1 MAVTKH
7 VMTSHTRRRER
18 CYTNKGQL
26 PLLVAE
32 DAAPLVGVLLERTLT
47 RLAHLVFTA
56 RADLA

>member
-7 VMTSHTRRRER
+7 VMTSHTSSST
-18 CYTNKGQL
+18 YDTNSGQL

-32 DAAPLVGVLLERTLT
+32 DAAPLVGVLLERSLT